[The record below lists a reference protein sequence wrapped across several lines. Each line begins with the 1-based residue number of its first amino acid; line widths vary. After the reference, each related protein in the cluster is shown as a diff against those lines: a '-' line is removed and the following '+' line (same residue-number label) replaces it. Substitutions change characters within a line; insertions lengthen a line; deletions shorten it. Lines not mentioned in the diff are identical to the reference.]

1 MVVRESTSVR
11 TVYAPAFAAWCD
23 LLAEDE
29 QQPWLVNALAR
40 RGAEMFRRF
49 SFQYH
54 RLWALPVRVRRRWE
68 RRLRLGLAGAALT
81 LALVG
86 PAAQAD
92 PGHMIMVDEVNC
104 TLVDAITAANTD
116 AAVGGCIAGSGA
128 DVIDLQADVMLTA
141 VNNEIYGPSGLPVV
155 TSEITIDGNG
165 HLVGRASNAP
175 PFRILSIGSA
185 GLISIDATTISGGLA
200 TFSNEWRDAWG
211 GGIYNNG
218 TLTISESTISGN
230 TAQQQYGGGIS
241 NSSNL
246 FVLNSII
253 TENSASNGAGLHNR
267 QGNTTLKNSSI
278 SQNRGSD
285 GGGVFVNS
293 GVLLAENVIIQR
305 NNITFF
311 GGGVFVLDGTVSI
324 SNSNI
329 SRNYGSASRGGGIHI
344 RNGKLSLN
352 NSILSENTSKSG
364 AGGAIYNYV
373 ANVSISN
380 STITG
385 NMSGGSTLFNHSGT
399 ITVVNSTISQNHTDY
414 SGGGIGNYRGFV
426 SISNVTI
433 FGNHAKNG
441 GGIYNNNGSI
451 HLRHTLITGNR
462 ADVLSN
468 EIIVYKG
475 SVSGSHN
482 LIGCNGETSRQ
493 ALSGFVP
500 DISDIT
506 ATSDGTRPSPI
517 ARILSSTLA
526 ANSGLTP
533 THALQQGSPAVDV
546 IPNNFCAV
554 QPVGGKDQRG
564 FSRNVNGDGI
574 PSAHECD
581 IGAFE
586 LQATPPP
593 PEIPEPAT
601 LLLLSG
607 GLAALAIY
615 AKRRGLWRDI
625 HVCK

>member
-1 MVVRESTSVR
+1 MVAQESTSVR
-11 TVYAPAFAAWCD
+11 TVHAPAFAAWCD

-29 QQPWLVNALAR
+29 RQPWLVNVLAR

-54 RLWALPVRVRRRWE
+54 RLLALPVRVRRRWE
-68 RRLRLGLAGAALT
+68 SRLRLGLAGAALA
-81 LALVG
+81 LALAG

-92 PGHMIMVDEVNC
+92 LGQVIMVDEVNC

-116 AAVGGCIAGSGA
+116 AAVGGCEAGSGA

-155 TSEITIDGNG
+155 TSEITIEGNG

-185 GLISIDATTISGGLA
+185 GHVSIDATTISGGLA
-200 TFSNEWRDAWG
+200 TFGNAWRDAWG

-218 TLTISESTISGN
+218 ALTISESTISDN

-246 FVLNSII
+246 FVFSNVI
-253 TENSASNGAGLHNR
+253 TGNSASNGVGIHNR
-267 QGNTTLKNSSI
+267 QGTTTLINSSI
-278 SQNRGSD
+278 SQNRGTD
-285 GGGVFVNS
+285 GGGIFVNG
-293 GVLLAENVIIQR
+293 GVLLAENVTIQR
-305 NNITFF
+305 NSIEFS
-311 GGGVFVLDGTVSI
+311 GGGIFILDGTVSI

-329 SRNYGSASRGGGIHI
+329 SMNYGSFSRGGGINI
-344 RNGKLSLN
+344 RNGKLSLD
-352 NSILSENTSKSG
+352 NSIISGNTSRLG

-380 STITG
+380 STLTG
-385 NMSGGSTLFNHSGT
+385 NISGGSTLFNHSGT
-399 ITVVNSTISQNHTDY
+399 TTVVNSTISQNHADY

-426 SISNVTI
+426 TVSNVTI

-441 GGIYNNNGSI
+441 GGIYNNGGSI
-451 HLRHTLITGNR
+451 HLSHTLITGNR

-468 EIIVYKG
+468 EIVVSQG

-482 LIGCNGETSRQ
+482 LIGYNDETNRQ
-493 ALSGFVP
+493 AFSGFVP

-517 ARILSSTLA
+517 ASILNSTLA

-533 THALQQGSPAVDV
+533 THALPQGSPAVDV

-554 QPVGGKDQRG
+554 QPIGGKDQRG
-564 FSRNVNGDGI
+564 FPRNVNGDGI
-574 PSAHECD
+574 ASAHECD

-586 LQATPPP
+586 LQAAPPP

-601 LLLLSG
+601 LVLLGG
-607 GLAALAIY
+607 GLAALATY
-615 AKRRGLWRDI
+615 VKRRSLWRDI